1 MMRKG
6 EYIMKIKSGSFCQ
19 RICYI
24 IAFIVI
30 LLNNSKVYAQTEPM
44 YSQYMYN
51 MLGVNPAYAGNRE
64 ALSMN
69 FFQRNQWN
77 GIKGAPKTTSFSLDQ
92 SVKEGKI
99 GWGVQVYD
107 DRLGVEAATGFN
119 GMLSTRIQVSEKG
132 ILSGGLSF
140 GLMNYRINLN
150 DVQNRN
156 NPNDP
161 SFISINNPSSWTPSL
176 GMGIYYNTDRFY
188 ASISTPSI
196 LKSRLASYQ
205 DFVSSLEKTNAFH
218 LFANTGYVFDI
229 NEDLKLK
236 PSTMVKMVSGAPIEA
251 DINLNVWMK
260 DIIGLGGS
268 YRTGDAF
275 VGMVELQAS
284 PNLRIG
290 YAYDVPFNPLKYF
303 TRGSNELM
311 LRFEFGNYKTK
322 IKSTRYF

>member
-1 MMRKG
+1 
-6 EYIMKIKSGSFCQ
+6 MKFNKTYTLL
-19 RICYI
+19 RLI
-24 IAFIVI
+24 ITLQISLMLF
-30 LLNNSKVYAQTEPM
+30 VYQKAHAQTEPM

-64 ALSMN
+64 ALSFN

-77 GIKGAPKTTSFSLDQ
+77 GIKGAPKTTSVSLDQ
-92 SVKEGKI
+92 SIKDGKI
-99 GWGVQVYD
+99 GWGMQVFD

-119 GMLSTRIQVSEKG
+119 GMLSTKIQVSEKG

-161 SFISINNPSSWTPSL
+161 SFVSINNPSTWNPSL
-176 GMGIYYNTDRFY
+176 GMGVYYNTDRFY
-188 ASISTPSI
+188 AGVSTPSI
-196 LKSRLASYQ
+196 LRSRLASYE
-205 DFVSSLEKTNAFH
+205 DFISSIDKSNAFH
-218 LFANTGYVFDI
+218 LFANTGYVFDV

-236 PSTMVKMVSGAPIEA
+236 PSTMIKMVSGAPIEA
-251 DINLNVWMK
+251 DINLNVWLK
-260 DIIGLGGS
+260 DILGFGGS

-275 VGMVELQAS
+275 VGMVELQAT
-284 PNLRIG
+284 PNLRFG
-290 YAYDVPFNPLKYF
+290 YAYDLPFNPLKYF

-311 LRFEFGNYKTK
+311 LRYEFGNNKTK

>member
-1 MMRKG
+1 MKPNKINTIFRL
-6 EYIMKIKSGSFCQ
+6 IMTIH
-19 RICYI
+19 
-24 IAFIVI
+24 IVVI
-30 LLNNSKVYAQTEPM
+30 NFVSLQVHAQTEPM

-64 ALSMN
+64 ALSFN

-77 GIKGAPKTTSFSLDQ
+77 GIKGAPKTTSLSIDQ
-92 SVKEGKI
+92 SIKDGKI

-107 DRLGVEAATGFN
+107 DRLGVEVATGIN
-119 GMLSTRIQVSEKG
+119 GMLSTRIQVSQKG

-161 SFISINNPSSWTPSL
+161 SFISTNNPSTWTPSI

-188 ASISTPSI
+188 AGVSTPSV
-196 LKSRLASYQ
+196 LKSRLASYE
-205 DFVSSLEKTNAFH
+205 DFISSIDKSNAFH
-218 LFANTGYVFDI
+218 LFANTGYVFDV
-229 NEDLKLK
+229 NENLKLK
-236 PSTMVKMVSGAPIEA
+236 PSTMIKMVSGAPVEA
-251 DINLNVWMK
+251 DINLNVWLK
-260 DIIGLGGS
+260 DILGIGGS

-275 VGMVELQAS
+275 VGMLELQAT

-311 LRFEFGNYKTK
+311 LRYEFGNNKTK

>member
-1 MMRKG
+1 MYKG
-6 EYIMKIKSGSFCQ
+6 EYKMHIKSAN
-19 RICYI
+19 IYLKVLYV
-24 IAFIVI
+24 IALCVI
-30 LLNNSKVYAQTEPM
+30 GLFNSKLFAQTEPM

-64 ALSMN
+64 ALSLN
-69 FFQRNQWN
+69 FFQRNQWV
-77 GIKGAPKTTSFSLDQ
+77 GIKGAPKTTSISMDQ
-92 SVKEGKI
+92 SIKDGKL
-99 GWGVQVYD
+99 GWGIQVYD
-107 DRLGVEAATGFN
+107 DRLGVEAASGLN

-140 GLMNYRINLN
+140 GMMNYRINLN

-161 SFISINNPSSWTPSL
+161 SFISINNASSWTPSL

-188 ASISTPSI
+188 AGVSTPSI
-196 LKSRLASYQ
+196 LKSRLASYE
-205 DFVSSLEKTNAFH
+205 DFVSSIDKSNAFH
-218 LFANTGYVFDI
+218 LFANTGYVFDV

-236 PSTMVKMVSGAPIEA
+236 PSTMIKMVSGAPIEA

-303 TRGSNELM
+303 TKGSNELM
-311 LRFEFGNYKTK
+311 LRYEFGNNKTK

>member
-1 MMRKG
+1 MKNKKI
-6 EYIMKIKSGSFCQ
+6 YINLFITSQ
-19 RICYI
+19 
-24 IAFIVI
+24 IVI
-30 LLNNSKVYAQTEPM
+30 ILLVFQKVHAQTEPM

-64 ALSMN
+64 ALSFN

-77 GIKGAPKTTSFSLDQ
+77 GIKGAPKTTSISLDQ
-92 SVKEGKI
+92 AIKYGKI

-119 GMLSTRIQVSEKG
+119 GMLSTRIQISEKG
-132 ILSGGLSF
+132 VLSGGLSF

-161 SFISINNPSSWTPSL
+161 SFISTNDPSSWKPSL

-188 ASISTPSI
+188 ASVSTPSI
-196 LKSRLASYQ
+196 LKSRLASYE
-205 DFVSSLEKTNAFH
+205 DFNSSMVKSNAFH

-251 DINLNVWMK
+251 DLNMNLWLK
-260 DIIGLGGS
+260 DLIGIGGS

-275 VGMVELQAS
+275 VGMIELQATS
-284 PNLRIG
+284 NLRFG

-303 TRGSNELM
+303 TTGSNELI
-311 LRFEFGNYKTK
+311 LRYEFGNYKTK

>member
-1 MMRKG
+1 
-6 EYIMKIKSGSFCQ
+6 
-19 RICYI
+19 
-24 IAFIVI
+24 
-30 LLNNSKVYAQTEPM
+30 
-44 YSQYMYN
+44 
-51 MLGVNPAYAGNRE
+51 
-64 ALSMN
+64 
-69 FFQRNQWN
+69 
-77 GIKGAPKTTSFSLDQ
+77 
-92 SVKEGKI
+92 
-99 GWGVQVYD
+99 VQVYD
-107 DRLGVEAATGFN
+107 DRLGVEAATGTN
-119 GMLSTRIQVSEKG
+119 GMLSARIQVSEKG

-161 SFISINNPSSWTPSL
+161 SFISINKPTSWTPSI

-188 ASISTPSI
+188 AGVSTPSV
-196 LKSRLASYQ
+196 LKSRLASYE
-205 DFVSSLEKTNAFH
+205 DFISSIDKTKSFH
-218 LFANTGYVFDI
+218 LFANTGYVFDV

-303 TRGSNELM
+303 TRGSNEM
-311 LRFEFGNYKTK
+311 ILRFEFGNNKTK

>member
-6 EYIMKIKSGSFCQ
+6 EYIMKIKSAS
-19 RICYI
+19 ICLRVL
-24 IAFIVI
+24 IVFV
-30 LLNNSKVYAQTEPM
+30 LFVFGLKNSKVQAQTEPM

-218 LFANTGYVFDI
+218 LFANTGYVFDV

>member
-6 EYIMKIKSGSFCQ
+6 EYIMKIKSAS
-19 RICYI
+19 ICLRVL
-24 IAFIVI
+24 IVFVLFVFGLI
-30 LLNNSKVYAQTEPM
+30 NSKVHAQTEPM

>member
-1 MMRKG
+1 MMHKKTNIFFRV
-6 EYIMKIKSGSFCQ
+6 IVTFL
-19 RICYI
+19 
-24 IAFIVI
+24 IVI
-30 LLNNSKVYAQTEPM
+30 MLLAIEQVQAQTEPM

-64 ALSMN
+64 ALSFN

-77 GIKGAPKTTSFSLDQ
+77 GIKGAPKTTSLSLDQ
-92 SVKEGKI
+92 SIKNGKI

-107 DRLGVEAATGFN
+107 DRLGVEAATGIN

-161 SFISINNPSSWTPSL
+161 SFISTNNPSTWTPSI

-188 ASISTPSI
+188 AGVSTPSV
-196 LKSRLASYQ
+196 LKSRLASYE
-205 DFVSSLEKTNAFH
+205 DFISSIDKSNAFH
-218 LFANTGYVFDI
+218 LFANTGYVFDV
-229 NEDLKLK
+229 NENLKLK
-236 PSTMVKMVSGAPIEA
+236 PSTMIKMVSGAPVEA
-251 DINLNVWMK
+251 DINLNVWLK
-260 DIIGLGGS
+260 DILGIGGS

-275 VGMVELQAS
+275 VGMLELQAT

-311 LRFEFGNYKTK
+311 LRYEFGNNKTK